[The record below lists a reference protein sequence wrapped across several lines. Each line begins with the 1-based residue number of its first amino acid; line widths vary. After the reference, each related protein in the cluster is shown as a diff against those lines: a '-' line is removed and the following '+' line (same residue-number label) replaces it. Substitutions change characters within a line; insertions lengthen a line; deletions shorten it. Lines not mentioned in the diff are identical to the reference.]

1 MGAKNKV
8 SEKEEVQ
15 IFFFFPSELKISKT
29 QFTESNTTFVEG
41 NLIKV
46 RR

>member
-8 SEKEEVQ
+8 SGKEEVQ
-15 IFFFFPSELKISKT
+15 IFFFPSELKISKT
-29 QFTESNTTFVEG
+29 QFMESNTTFVEG